1 VCGLAELQID
11 PYFRTKRGF
20 AILIEKEWL
29 SYGHKFEERIGH
41 RGRGEKDKERS
52 PIFFQWLE
60 CVYQRTLR
68 VSLVVSCACRVRL
81 Y

>member
-1 VCGLAELQID
+1 VCALAELQID

-29 SYGHKFEERIGH
+29 SHGHKFEERIGH
-41 RGRGEKDKERS
+41 RGRGEKEKERS

-60 CVYQRTLR
+60 CVYQRTSRVRR
-68 VSLVVSCACRVRL
+68 VSCVSCRAVG
-81 Y
+81 